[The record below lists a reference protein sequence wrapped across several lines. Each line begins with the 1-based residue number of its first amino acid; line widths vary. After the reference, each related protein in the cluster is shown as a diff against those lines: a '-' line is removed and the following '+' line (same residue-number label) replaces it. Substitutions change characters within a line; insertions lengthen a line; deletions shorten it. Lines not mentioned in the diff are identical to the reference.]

1 MQETVL
7 MGFLWYIVFVMST
20 SAHEGAH
27 ALVAYLLG
35 DKTAYHGGQVTL
47 NPIPHIRQE
56 PFGMVVFP
64 IITYVMGGWMMGW
77 ASCPYNP
84 WWAQRYPQRA
94 AMMAFA
100 GPCAN
105 LAIVILAAI
114 AIRIGVA
121 TGYFEAPESASF
133 THMIAPLAGGA
144 VPGICVLLSIAF
156 SLNLLLFA
164 FNLLPLPPLD
174 GSAIFEMMLSGRM
187 QELYKAFR
195 AQPYAAMIGIFI
207 AWNIFSPLYRPVRL
221 LALNLLYPG
230 MGYH

>member
-20 SAHEGAH
+20 SAHEGSH

-64 IITYVMGGWMMGW
+64 LITYAMGGWMMGW

-84 WWAQRYPQRA
+84 WWAQRYPKRA

-105 LAIVILAAI
+105 LVVALLAAI
-114 AIRIGVA
+114 AIRVGVA
-121 TGYFEAPESASF
+121 MGHFAPPAEATF
-133 THMIAPLAGGA
+133 THMIAPMSGGA
-144 VPGICVLLSIAF
+144 VPGVCALLSIAF

-174 GSAIFEMMLSGRM
+174 GSAIFELALSGRA

-195 AQPYAAMIGIFI
+195 AQPYAGMIGIFI
-207 AWNIFSPLYRPVRL
+207 AWTVFNPIYDPIMGF
-221 LALNLLYPG
+221 ALNVLYPG